1 MTVSADVL
9 YGSGA
14 GRAGDFGQGFDAG
27 VFVFAGVFDDCVPV
41 GAAHG
46 GDDTFFF
53 GDALHGIFDNYAVK
67 PFVVGESVGTAA
79 KHKSREGVRFGEI
92 VSIKRAGPPRRIVV
106 SVESGTFSVIF
117 IGLL

>member
-1 MTVSADVL
+1 M
-9 YGSGA
+9 
-14 GRAGDFGQGFDAG
+14 
-27 VFVFAGVFDDCVPV
+27 FAGVFDDCVPV

-92 VSIKRAGPPRRIVV
+92 VSISNI
-106 SVESGTFSVIF
+106 IF
-117 IGLL
+117 ALDFNDKACRTAETHSSKC